1 MTELK
6 SLSSF
11 GWLIA
16 LVLQGVIGWVLWSL
30 RSSFVSR
37 SEFEASNAAMQNK
50 LIEEVRQS
58 QSMAKAASTK
68 VDRFEV
74 RLEAMP
80 SQKEV
85 HDLTVSVEKLSGKVG
100 AAVERLEAADRNQD
114 RMERVLNR
122 VEDYLLNGGK
132 S

>member
-1 MTELK
+1 VIELK
-6 SLSSF
+6 ELSAF
-11 GWLIA
+11 IGPITLIIQGL
-16 LVLQGVIGWVLWSL
+16 LVWGLWSL

-37 SEFEASNAAMQNK
+37 REFEASNEAMQKK

-58 QSMAKAASTK
+58 HLAAEAVSTK

-74 RLEAMP
+74 RLETMP

-122 VEDYLLNGGK
+122 VEDYLLNGGSK
-132 S
+132 